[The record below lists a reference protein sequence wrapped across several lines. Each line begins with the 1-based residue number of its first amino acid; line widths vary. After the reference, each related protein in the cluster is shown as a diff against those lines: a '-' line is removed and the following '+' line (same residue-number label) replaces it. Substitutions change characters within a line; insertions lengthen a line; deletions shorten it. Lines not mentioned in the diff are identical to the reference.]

1 MRIGLLISAPLSHT
15 LVTTLQK
22 AFEGKTTPR
31 DKLLQII
38 ASNLIVSP
46 IQNSV
51 FLCTMAVIGGARSID
66 QVLRIYKAGIMKVR
80 SLSLSLCFSFC
91 LLSGNGR

>member
-1 MRIGLLISAPLSHT
+1 MSHSRTDFLGACISAPLGHI

-22 AFEGKTTPR
+22 AFAGRTTPR

-51 FLCTMAVIGGARSID
+51 FLMSMAVIAGARTQKQILAT
-66 QVLRIYKAGIMKVR
+66 VKAGLPGVSK
-80 SLSLSLCFSFC
+80 
-91 LLSGNGR
+91 